1 MLSKVPVAGQMCTTS
16 QQKKKDVFIFI
27 RAVEKKKKTT
37 IIEAEKLVSFT
48 HTFPHGYECLQT
60 SNQFFKRTTMDNSY
74 DDLLAISTL
83 VLSLSQNV
91 SDSEEYITKLQS
103 LSKNLVSK
111 DQFEQLSKEADV
123 LTESNNNANDNDE
136 MSIIRK
142 LEEER
147 LSLIMDIQREDF
159 VSSKLI
165 ELIDQNQEI
174 IESVKEYLE
183 ARESIQEEEAA
194 YTKKQLDIFVND
206 IVLPILAQLNENL
219 TGLLARMKNVARK
232 LLRIQLRAKENP
244 DLAMSENYRKEFTEL
259 VQCFCS
265 LCKEY
270 KTT

>member
-1 MLSKVPVAGQMCTTS
+1 
-16 QQKKKDVFIFI
+16 
-27 RAVEKKKKTT
+27 
-37 IIEAEKLVSFT
+37 
-48 HTFPHGYECLQT
+48 
-60 SNQFFKRTTMDNSY
+60 
-74 DDLLAISTL
+74 
-83 VLSLSQNV
+83 
-91 SDSEEYITKLQS
+91 
-103 LSKNLVSK
+103 
-111 DQFEQLSKEADV
+111 
-123 LTESNNNANDNDE
+123 

-244 DLAMSENYRKEFTEL
+244 
-259 VQCFCS
+259 
-265 LCKEY
+265 
-270 KTT
+270 

>member
-1 MLSKVPVAGQMCTTS
+1 
-16 QQKKKDVFIFI
+16 
-27 RAVEKKKKTT
+27 
-37 IIEAEKLVSFT
+37 
-48 HTFPHGYECLQT
+48 
-60 SNQFFKRTTMDNSY
+60 MDNSY
-74 DDLLAISTL
+74 DDLSAISTL
-83 VLSLSQNV
+83 VSSLSQNV

-111 DQFEQLSKEADV
+111 DQYEQLSKEADV

-206 IVLPILAQLNENL
+206 INTTQSQGKP
-219 TGLLARMKNVARK
+219 RFSNVRK
-232 LLRIQLRAKENP
+232 LPEGI
-244 DLAMSENYRKEFTEL
+244 YRVGPML
-259 VQCFCS
+259 
-265 LCKEY
+265 LLIM
-270 KTT
+270 

>member
-1 MLSKVPVAGQMCTTS
+1 
-16 QQKKKDVFIFI
+16 
-27 RAVEKKKKTT
+27 
-37 IIEAEKLVSFT
+37 
-48 HTFPHGYECLQT
+48 
-60 SNQFFKRTTMDNSY
+60 
-74 DDLLAISTL
+74 
-83 VLSLSQNV
+83 
-91 SDSEEYITKLQS
+91 
-103 LSKNLVSK
+103 
-111 DQFEQLSKEADV
+111 
-123 LTESNNNANDNDE
+123 

-219 TGLLARMKNVARK
+219 TGLLARMKNVAQTSQNTTQSQGKPRFSNVRK
-232 LLRIQLRAKENP
+232 LPEGI
-244 DLAMSENYRKEFTEL
+244 YRVGPML
-259 VQCFCS
+259 
-265 LCKEY
+265 LLIM
-270 KTT
+270 